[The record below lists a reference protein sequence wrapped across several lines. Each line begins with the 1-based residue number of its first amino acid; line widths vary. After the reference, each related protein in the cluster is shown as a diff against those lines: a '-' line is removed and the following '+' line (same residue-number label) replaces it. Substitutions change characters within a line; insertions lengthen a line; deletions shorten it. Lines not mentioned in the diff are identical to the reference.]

1 MPIIHIGQVSII
13 RALIFALYVL
23 DSIQSPQDIK
33 QLDLDQLQS
42 LADEIRAFLIEN
54 IQKTGGHLAPNLG
67 TVELIVAMHYVFDT
81 PDDSFVFDVGHQ
93 AYTHKILT
101 GRKDKMSTLRK
112 KDGLSGFTKRSESEH
127 DAFGAGHSSTSISA
141 ALGIAIGNK
150 VNQVNHKS
158 IAVIGDGA
166 LTGGMSFEA
175 LNHAG
180 DSDADL
186 LIILNDND
194 MSISK
199 NVGAMNKYLT
209 KLISGKV
216 YSTMKSKSL
225 GFLEKMPMIHEF
237 ARRSEEHLKG
247 MVLPSTLFEE
257 LGVDYFG
264 PIDGH
269 DLPMLVKT
277 LQNLK
282 QLKMPRLLH
291 IITKKGYGLKTAEN
305 DPCKFHGI
313 APAESNSSTL
323 PSYSSVFGQWLLDT
337 ATNDSKLM
345 AITPAMCTGSGMSE
359 FEVKFPDQYFDVGIA
374 EQHAV
379 TFAGGLATQ
388 GLKPVV
394 SIYSTFLQRGYDQLI
409 HDIALQN
416 LNVLFAIDRAGLVGA
431 DGATHAGSFDLSFLR
446 CIPNLIIMAPSNS
459 VEMYQMLNSAYQLDG
474 PVCVRYPRG
483 TSLIK
488 DYTSDNTIEIGKANV
503 ARIGKKIAVFAF
515 GTTLDQAL
523 IAGEE
528 LDATVVDM
536 RFVKPLDEDLI
547 LELSKTH
554 QQLITIE
561 DNAITGGA
569 GSSVSELLHA
579 HKINTPLTLLG
590 LPDSFTEQGSQE
602 ELYVL
607 YGLDANAIIRA
618 AQS

>member
-1 MPIIHIGQVSII
+1 
-13 RALIFALYVL
+13 VL
-23 DSIQSPQDIK
+23 DSIHSPQDIK

-42 LADEIRAFLIEN
+42 LVDEIRVFLIEN

-67 TVELIVAMHYVFDT
+67 TVELTVAMHYVFDT

-101 GRKDKMSTLRK
+101 GRLDKMHTLRQK
-112 KDGLSGFTKRSESEH
+112 NGLSGFTKRSESEH

-150 VNQVNHKS
+150 INQVEKKS

-225 GFLEKMPMIHEF
+225 GFLEKMPMVHEF
-237 ARRSEEHLKG
+237 AKRSEEHIKG

-257 LGVDYFG
+257 LSIDYFG

-269 DLPMLVKT
+269 DLPMLIKT

-291 IITKKGYGLKTAEN
+291 IITKKGYGLETAEN
-305 DPCKFHGI
+305 DPCKFHGV
-313 APAESNSSTL
+313 APAETNSSTL
-323 PSYSSVFGQWLLDT
+323 PSYSAVFGQWLLDT
-337 ATNDSKLM
+337 AKDDQQLM

-359 FEVKFPDQYFDVGIA
+359 FETKFPEQYFDVGIA

-394 SIYSTFLQRGYDQLI
+394 AIYSTFLQRGYDQLI

-416 LNVLFAIDRAGLVGA
+416 LNVIFAIDRAGLVGA

-446 CIPNLIIMAPSNS
+446 CIPNLIIMAPSNAS
-459 VEMYQMLNSAYQLDG
+459 ELYQMLNTAYHTSG
-474 PVCVRYPRG
+474 PMCVRYPRG

-488 DYTSDNTIEIGKANV
+488 DYSSNNTIEIGKGNV
-503 ARIGKKIAVFAF
+503 ARLGNKTAIFAF

-523 IAGEE
+523 IAGEK

-536 RFVKPLDEDLI
+536 RFVKPLDEALI
-547 LELSKTH
+547 LKLAQTH
-554 QQLITIE
+554 QQLISIE

-569 GSSVSELLHA
+569 GSGVSELLHM
-579 HKINTPLTLLG
+579 HQINTPLTLLG
-590 LPDSFTEQGSQE
+590 LPDRFTEQGSQE
-602 ELYVL
+602 ELYAL
-607 YGLDANAIIRA
+607 YGLDSKSIIQA